1 MNNTS
6 KSTEPIKLKATKRLF
21 LKLGSCS
28 RTMGFILNREFG
40 NLSEPH
46 ERALDPLAGGIIQQ
60 GYQCGMLWGTSLA
73 VGAESYK
80 RSFDKHKATALAI
93 KATQNIM
100 KSFSVRTQ
108 TMDCYDITQTDWN
121 KKSSIA
127 KYMITG
133 KVFNCFKL
141 LEKWA
146 PEAIQSAREG
156 LSADHEELPE
166 KCKSC
171 ASEVVRK
178 MGGSEEETAMV
189 AGYAGGIGLSGNAC
203 GALGAAIW
211 MKTLEQCKAEP
222 GKSFYTNPKAR
233 EVLEDFYQKT
243 DYEILCSKITGK
255 KFQSVEDHT
264 EFIQNG
270 GCKELIDELAN
281 K

>member
-1 MNNTS
+1 MKQTIKTS
-6 KSTEPIKLKATKRLF
+6 GPVKLKATKRLF

-60 GYQCGMLWGTSLA
+60 GYQCGMLWGIALA
-73 VGAESYK
+73 MGAEAHK
-80 RSFDKHKATALAI
+80 RNKLKSTALAI
-93 KATQNIM
+93 TATQNIL
-100 KSFSVRTQ
+100 KSFVGRTQ
-108 TMDCYDITQTDWN
+108 NTDCYDITQTNWN

-146 PEAIQSAREG
+146 PEAIQSAHEG
-156 LSADHEELPE
+156 LSADHEELPG
-166 KCKSC
+166 KCISC

-211 MKTLEQCKAEP
+211 MKTLAQCKAEP

-233 EVLEDFYQKT
+233 EIMEKFYKKT
-243 DYEILCSKITGK
+243 DYEILCSQITGK
-255 KFQSVEDHT
+255 KFHSVDHHT
-264 EFIQNG
+264 EYIQNG
-270 GCKELIDELAN
+270 GCRDLIEELA
-281 K
+281 KE